1 MTIER
6 LMKIASDAYS
16 AESQGLCE
24 LPTLEKARLHNS
36 GDTLADFIVL
46 ELHEVLEGTNSNDR
60 VTVAIRALES
70 AKRQL
75 GAIIYSLTFAP
86 GD

>member
-6 LMKIASDAYS
+6 LMKIAGDAYS
-16 AESQGLCE
+16 GESQGLCT

-46 ELHEVLEGTNSNDR
+46 ELHEVLDGTKSRDR
-60 VTVAIRALES
+60 VTVAIKALES

-75 GAIIYSLTFAP
+75 GAIIYGLTFAP
-86 GD
+86 DN